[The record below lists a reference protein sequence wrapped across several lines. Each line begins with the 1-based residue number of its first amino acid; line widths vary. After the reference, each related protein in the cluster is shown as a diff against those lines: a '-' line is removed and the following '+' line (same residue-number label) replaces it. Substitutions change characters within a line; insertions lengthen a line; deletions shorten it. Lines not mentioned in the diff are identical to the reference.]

1 MSSFDKLN
9 INLFDTDTDTWN
21 NPGWNSAVGNQAT
34 WSDASWNNSAWNN
47 SDAKNPVGNSP
58 AGNNSTSD
66 AQKWSPL
73 SILEAYCEINEIEH
87 FDRIYAICEK
97 IHQHPSKPIHTFSRY
112 GYLFRAF
119 ADFIKQKISLEAFM
133 TLWDITSEQ
142 ALTRDTVIHEAFGYL
157 SMSLQDD
164 PEYISDS
171 IILIDSVANLSWTE
185 QERDDIIK
193 KIDRLGGEV
202 VMI

>member
-21 NPGWNSAVGNQAT
+21 DPGWHGAVWNQ
-34 WSDASWNNSAWNN
+34 NAWN
-47 SDAKNPVGNSP
+47 DP
-58 AGNNSTSD
+58 AGNNSAGNSPAWNQTTSD
-66 AQKWSPL
+66 IPKWSPL

-87 FDRIYAICEK
+87 FNTIYAICEK
-97 IHQHPSKPIHTFSRY
+97 IHKHPSKPIHTFSRY

-119 ADFIKQKISLEAFM
+119 ADYVNDKLTLEAFM

-164 PEYISDS
+164 PEYIWDS